1 MMDIFLQKRCCG
13 GLDRM
18 RVRDL
23 MSKKLIVLNSN
34 AVLAEA
40 ARVFFANNIDGA
52 PVVDDDGTLIGL
64 LTKTHLIGAIARN
77 IDASSHQVR
86 EVMTAEVVSLR
97 DTTQVKELEQNRLIF
112 SYGRFPVVNS
122 HNHPIG
128 FLTRTDLVRYLSE
141 RSAMMAEEFQA
152 VLNSVSNGVMTI
164 NAEGIV
170 TLFNPAAEAITGMKA
185 SRAIGRP
192 VNDVIPNTELMRVLE
207 TGIAEANQKVQ
218 VGNNQVIAKRS
229 PIVKNNQIDG
239 AVTIFQDVTEL
250 RKMASE
256 LEEVKDLKSTLD
268 SIVNSIFD
276 CIVVVDKNGYITM
289 MNDAYGEM
297 LNIDPRKAIG
307 RHVADVIENTRMHL
321 VAQTGK
327 AEICDMQKIGEHNTV
342 VTRIPIVKDGN
353 ITGAVGKVVFR
364 DVKELRGLA
373 RKMTSLQSELDFY
386 KEELRKVQ
394 GGKYTID
401 SIVGPS
407 EKIQWLK
414 TSTIRAAKGNS
425 TVLITG
431 ESGTGKELFAQAVH
445 YASMRRHGP
454 FIKINCASIPE
465 NLLESE
471 LFGYEE
477 GAFTGARK
485 GGKPGKFEMA
495 SSGTIFLDEI
505 GDMPMP
511 MQAKLLRV
519 LQEREVERVGGT
531 RTIPVDVRVIAATNR
546 DLDAMMG
553 QGSFRQDLFYRLNII
568 TLHIPPLRE
577 RPEDIPELCDA
588 LLLKINKLL
597 QFDLDGVSPEAMEL
611 LRRYDWPGN
620 VRELENVLERSVNLL
635 DETGQILPEH
645 LPPMLRRGVVRRE
658 TIKTDPVQELAG
670 IMEDAEKQA
679 ICDALAAAGGNR
691 SLAAKMLGIHR
702 SGFYQ
707 KLSKYQIKL

>member
-1 MMDIFLQKRCCG
+1 MPG
-13 GLDRM
+13 GSYM
-18 RVRDL
+18 RVHDL
-23 MSKKLIVLNSN
+23 MSKKLIVLNAG
-34 AVLAEA
+34 AVLADA
-40 ARVFFANNIDGA
+40 ARIFFANNIDGA

-64 LTKTHLIGAIARN
+64 LTKTHLIEAIAKHVDVTSVPVRQ
-77 IDASSHQVR
+77 AMTSQVI
-86 EVMTAEVVSLR
+86 SLR
-97 DTTQVKELEQNRLIF
+97 DSMLVADLEQTSLMF
-112 SYGRFPVVNS
+112 KYGRFPVVNS
-122 HNHPIG
+122 RNQPIG
-128 FLTRTDLVRYLSE
+128 FLTRTDIVKYLSE
-141 RSAMMAEEFQA
+141 RSVTMAEEFAA

-164 NAEGIV
+164 NSEGVV
-170 TLFNPAAEAITGMKA
+170 TLFNPAAQSITGMKA
-185 SRAIGRP
+185 ERVIGRP
-192 VNDVIPNTELMRVLE
+192 VVDVLPNSDLMNVLE
-207 TGIAEANQKVQ
+207 SGVAETNQKVQ
-218 VGNNQVIAKRS
+218 VGNNQIIAKRS
-229 PIVKNNQIDG
+229 PIIKNNQIVG
-239 AVTIFQDVTEL
+239 AVTIFQDETEL

-256 LEEVKDLKSTLD
+256 LEEVKDLKSMLD

-276 CIVVVDKNGYITM
+276 CIVVVDKNGFITM
-289 MNDAYGEM
+289 MNDAYGE
-297 LNIDPRKAIG
+297 LLKIDPRKAIG
-307 RHVADVIENTRMHL
+307 RHVSDVIENSRMHI
-321 VAQTGK
+321 VAQSGK
-327 AEICDMQKIGEHNTV
+327 AEVCDMQKIGDHNTV
-342 VTRIPIVKDGN
+342 VTRIPIVKDGKV
-353 ITGAVGKVVFR
+353 TGAVGKVVFR

-401 SIVGPS
+401 SIAGSS

-414 TSTIRAAKGNS
+414 TTTLRAAKGSS

-495 SSGTIFLDEI
+495 NGGTIFLDEI
-505 GDMPMP
+505 GDMTMP

-519 LQEREVERVGGT
+519 LQEREIERVGGT
-531 RTIPVDVRVIAATNR
+531 RTSPVDVRVIAATNR
-546 DLDAMMG
+546 DLDLMMDKG
-553 QGSFRQDLFYRLNII
+553 EFRQDLFYRLNII

-597 QFDLDGVSPEAMEL
+597 QFELDGVSDEAMTL
-611 LRRYDWPGN
+611 LQRYDWPGN
-620 VRELENVLERSVNLL
+620 VRELENVLERSVNLMDDSGL
-635 DETGQILPEH
+635 ILAEH
-645 LPPMLRRGVVRRE
+645 LPPMVRRGGSLKAAV
-658 TIKTDPVQELAG
+658 KPDKAQELAG

-679 ICDALAAAGGNR
+679 ICEALAAAGGNR